1 MTYNLKNFNLKQNEL
16 IPVDEL
22 IQKILYTPKVG
33 YYSKKNPFGIQG
45 DFVTAPTISNLFS
58 EIITIWIVSAWEKL
72 GKPKKFNLVELG
84 PGDGSFAKVLSR
96 TLKKFP
102 ILEKKTNIFLYE
114 KSDLLIKTQKK
125 KLKGSKIKWIKNFNK
140 VKRGPVIF
148 FGNEFFDAI
157 PIKQFLYEK
166 ETLFEKYYSID
177 FFNSDFKK
185 VYKKAND
192 KDIKRIKLFRSLKG
206 IKFIEFPK
214 LGLIEMDE
222 IVKKINNLSGGILL
236 IDYGY
241 LNLSNKSTLQA
252 VMKNK
257 KINLDLF
264 FKNLGNAD
272 ITSLVNFNL
281 LKEYFVKKNLKVKN
295 IVSQKFF
302 LEKMG
307 IIERANI
314 LQRKMNLKQKNHMFL
329 TLRRLLHKDL
339 MGELFKVIFAFKSKN
354 NNFLGFN

>member
-1 MTYNLKNFNLKQNEL
+1 
-16 IPVDEL
+16 
-22 IQKILYTPKVG
+22 
-33 YYSKKNPFGIQG
+33 
-45 DFVTAPTISNLFS
+45 
-58 EIITIWIVSAWEKL
+58 
-72 GKPKKFNLVELG
+72 
-84 PGDGSFAKVLSR
+84 
-96 TLKKFP
+96 
-102 ILEKKTNIFLYE
+102 
-114 KSDLLIKTQKK
+114 
-125 KLKGSKIKWIKNFNK
+125 
-140 VKRGPVIF
+140 
-148 FGNEFFDAI
+148 
-157 PIKQFLYEK
+157 
-166 ETLFEKYYSID
+166 
-177 FFNSDFKK
+177 
-185 VYKKAND
+185 
-192 KDIKRIKLFRSLKG
+192 
-206 IKFIEFPK
+206 
-214 LGLIEMDE
+214 
-222 IVKKINNLSGGILL
+222 
-236 IDYGY
+236 
-241 LNLSNKSTLQA
+241 
-252 VMKNK
+252 MKNK

>member
-1 MTYNLKNFNLKQNEL
+1 
-16 IPVDEL
+16 
-22 IQKILYTPKVG
+22 
-33 YYSKKNPFGIQG
+33 
-45 DFVTAPTISNLFS
+45 
-58 EIITIWIVSAWEKL
+58 
-72 GKPKKFNLVELG
+72 
-84 PGDGSFAKVLSR
+84 
-96 TLKKFP
+96 
-102 ILEKKTNIFLYE
+102 
-114 KSDLLIKTQKK
+114 
-125 KLKGSKIKWIKNFNK
+125 
-140 VKRGPVIF
+140 
-148 FGNEFFDAI
+148 
-157 PIKQFLYEK
+157 
-166 ETLFEKYYSID
+166 
-177 FFNSDFKK
+177 
-185 VYKKAND
+185 
-192 KDIKRIKLFRSLKG
+192 
-206 IKFIEFPK
+206 
-214 LGLIEMDE
+214 MDE

-329 TLRRLLHKDL
+329 TLRRLLHKNL

>member
-102 ILEKKTNIFLYE
+102 ILEKKINIFLYE

-177 FFNSDFKK
+177 FNSDFKK

-192 KDIKRIKLFRSLKG
+192 KDLKRIKLFRSLKG